1 MKYDDIIDLPHY
13 EPKYH
18 KRMNKNQRA
27 AQFAPF
33 SALTGFAEKINEA
46 AKITE
51 KKIELSSDEK
61 EKINFFL
68 IKINKK
74 QIKKA
79 KITYFVSDIKK
90 DSGKYI
96 TEIVNIKKIDFT
108 DKSIKLLNN
117 KKIYFNEIIELGE
130 ENV

>member
-46 AKITE
+46 SKITE
-51 KKIELSSDEK
+51 RKKNYQMMK
-61 EKINFFL
+61 KKKL
-68 IKINKK
+68 I
-74 QIKKA
+74 
-79 KITYFVSDIKK
+79 FS
-90 DSGKYI
+90 
-96 TEIVNIKKIDFT
+96 
-108 DKSIKLLNN
+108 
-117 KKIYFNEIIELGE
+117 
-130 ENV
+130 

>member
-46 AKITE
+46 SKMTE

>member
-1 MKYDDIIDLPHY
+1 MKYDDIIDLPNY

-46 AKITE
+46 SRITE
-51 KKIELSSDEK
+51 KKIELSNDEK
-61 EKINFFL
+61 EKINFSL
-68 IKINKK
+68 IEINKK

-117 KKIYFNEIIELGE
+117 QKIYFNEIIELGE

>member
-46 AKITE
+46 SRITE
-51 KKIELSSDEK
+51 KKIELFNDEK
-61 EKINFFL
+61 EKINFYL
-68 IKINKK
+68 IEINKK
-74 QIKKA
+74 LIKKA
-79 KITYFVSDIKK
+79 KITYFVSDTQKEG
-90 DSGKYI
+90 GKYI
-96 TEIVNIKKIDFT
+96 TEIINIKKIDFI

-117 KKIYFNEIIELGE
+117 KKIYFDEIIELGE

>member
-46 AKITE
+46 SKITE

>member
-46 AKITE
+46 SKITE

-74 QIKKA
+74 QIKKT